1 MSLTTEHWRPD
12 AIPARPARA
21 TRQLDATVD
30 PVASLTDRAIGAM
43 FDLYNRYYD
52 ATSRPLFEA
61 DLRNKDYVVTLRE
74 PSGALAG
81 FSTLA
86 VMAAE
91 IGGKPLRA
99 IYSGDTIIDHAHWGR
114 QALAFTWIRFAGT
127 VKAWAPDLPL
137 YWFLIVKGHRT
148 YRYLSAFSVDFFPRW
163 DRPTPVDVRDVMDHL
178 ARRRFS
184 DAYDTTRGVV
194 SFPCSRGHLKP
205 EWALVEET
213 EAARPDVAFFLRSNP
228 GYARGD
234 ELVCLT
240 ELASDNLRPL
250 ARRVFEQG
258 FVA

>member
-1 MSLTTEHWRPD
+1 MSLTTEHRRPD

-21 TRQLDATVD
+21 SRQLDATVD
-30 PVASLTDRAIGAM
+30 PVAALSNRAIGAM
-43 FDLYNRYYD
+43 FDLYDHYYD

-74 PSGALAG
+74 PCGALAG

-86 VMAAE
+86 VITTE
-91 IGGKPLRA
+91 IGGQPLRA
-99 IYSGDTIIDHAHWGR
+99 IYSGDTIIDHAHWGT

-127 VKAWAPDLPL
+127 VKAWAPSLPL

-148 YRYLSAFSVDFFPRW
+148 YRYLSAFSVDFYPRW
-163 DRPTPVDVRDVMDHL
+163 DRPTPGQARDVMDHL
-178 ARRRFS
+178 AWRRFS
-184 DAYDTTRGVV
+184 EAYDARRGVV
-194 SFPCSRGHLKP
+194 SFPRSRGHLKP

-213 EAARPDVAFFLRSNP
+213 EAARPDVSFFLRSNP
-228 GYARGD
+228 GYISGD

-240 ELASDNLRPL
+240 ELAPENLRPL

-258 FVA
+258 LKA